1 MDYITE
7 LHCCSAQST
16 EFTSYAIVNMETLYF
31 ERLTCWMFK
40 GRSKYSNTHHKNAED
55 NISLDSGYCSIYTTS
70 GLDTSCKVNE
80 DEEAPSLEEQ
90 EPAITKPCSSS
101 EAGRMLTGRRSRA
114 W

>member
-1 MDYITE
+1 
-7 LHCCSAQST
+7 
-16 EFTSYAIVNMETLYF
+16 
-31 ERLTCWMFK
+31 MFK

-70 GLDTSCKVNE
+70 GLDTSCEVNA